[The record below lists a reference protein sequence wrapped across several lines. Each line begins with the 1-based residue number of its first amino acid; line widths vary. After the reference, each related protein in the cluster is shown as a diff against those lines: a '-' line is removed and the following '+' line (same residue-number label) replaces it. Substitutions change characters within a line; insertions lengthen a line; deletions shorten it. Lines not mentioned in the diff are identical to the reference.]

1 MVKVL
6 LHLNASVPLRPN
18 ISSVSPGV
26 VTGVRPR
33 VRCPDHLRSELVGR
47 WCHHAAYDEPAASS
61 VPPPVGVPPPAN
73 DDPAA
78 AGVTPPAAGV
88 APPTGCVSAE
98 SQQAVPV

>member
-18 ISSVSPGV
+18 ISSISPGV
-26 VTGVRPR
+26 VTGAGALTTRGPSWLGDGVTM
-33 VRCPDHLRSELVGR
+33 
-47 WCHHAAYDEPAASS
+47 AACDEPAASS

-88 APPTGCVSAE
+88 APPTGCVG
-98 SQQAVPV
+98 